1 MFMIPAE
8 RLPAGFAEQLEAVP
22 ADPAPARPAATMVL
36 LRDSAAGPEVLLM
49 KRLRS
54 AGFVPGAYV
63 FPGGRVDLADAEPGL
78 LGHTDGLGP
87 KTVPEPMFWLAALR
101 ETFEEAGV
109 LLAREGSGRA
119 VAAAARDPEL
129 GRWREA
135 LLEGEATLLEMAESL
150 GVRLAL
156 EEVVACAHW
165 ITPLAEPRRYDT
177 HFFLARLPEG
187 GEVRPDP
194 REMADA
200 LWLAPAVALERFHE
214 GRLPMVF
221 PTVSTLESL
230 LGYGSVAAALAAF
243 RGRPVRPV
251 LPRLVRT
258 AEGVGLV
265 IDG

>member
-8 RLPAGFAEQLEAVP
+8 RLPPGFAERIEAPP
-22 ADPAPARPAATMVL
+22 ADPVPARPAATAVL
-36 LRDSAAGPEVLLM
+36 LRDSSAGPEVLLM
-49 KRLRS
+49 KRLRT

-78 LGHTDGLGP
+78 LEWADGLGAEAR
-87 KTVPEPMFWLAALR
+87 PEPMFWLAALR

-109 LLAREGSGRA
+109 LLARDEEGRVVGD
-119 VAAAARDPEL
+119 AAADPRL

-135 LLEGEATLLEMAESL
+135 LLAGEATLLEVVEAL

-156 EEVVACAHW
+156 DDVVPCAHW

-177 HFFLARLPEG
+177 HFFLAHLPEG
-187 GEVRPDP
+187 SEARLDP

-200 LWLAPAVALERFHE
+200 VWLSPAAALERFHD
-214 GRLPMVF
+214 GRLPLVF
-221 PTVSTLESL
+221 PTVATLESL
-230 LGYGSVAAALAAF
+230 IGFDSVAAALAAF
-243 RGRPVRPV
+243 RARPVVPI

-258 AEGVGLV
+258 AEGVGIV